1 MYHTKRLRTLP
12 ACTNWIQID
21 SGCNYRC
28 PGCHSRVTCMYSRW
42 VEGIYGRTYMYGTWL
57 KTSHF
62 QTSFQEEVGHLPHNL
77 PLLYELF
84 IDKKVCWKIDNS
96 QKSIIWPLLFLTI
109 NKLCCLTTFYD
120 TTQKLYLVVT
130 SFLCFRLC
138 HKIMKPNIFSYCNK
152 LLQFMILSAL
162 DSVGILCWHRSVYL

>member
-1 MYHTKRLRTLP
+1 MHKLDPGWQRVLPLPRMPPKGYMYVQSLGGRNLR
-12 ACTNWIQID
+12 AD
-21 SGCNYRC
+21 
-28 PGCHSRVTCMYSRW
+28 
-42 VEGIYGRTYMYGTWL
+42 MYGTWL

-62 QTSFQEEVGHLPHNL
+62 QTSFQEEVGHWPHNL

-96 QKSIIWPLLFLTI
+96 CRKLLGTRVKKKSIIWPLLFLTI
-109 NKLCCLTTFYD
+109 
-120 TTQKLYLVVT
+120 KLYLVVT
-130 SFLCFRLC
+130 SFLCFRVC

-162 DSVGILCWHRSVYL
+162 DPAGILCWHRSVYL